1 MIELYNKVTS
11 TLKQLEV
18 DGSYIRCLKW
28 ENVEMRPAV
37 VQHRSI
43 PRIWV
48 FIVIQVLF
56 SSAFFCPP
64 CSRRTESNMS
74 LNNENT
80 LTSTE
85 ADSDEDADDGPMK
98 AQRQER
104 QISVITR
111 KHGTGSTKRGT
122 LQGINE
128 VGGNGLARWQTTSGS
143 YTWRGK
149 WRRTTSHSFWA
160 VVEMEEEKPPAGN
173 TRVCWVWFFP
183 PFFCRRSSATCLPR
197 SPRIASHGADRAA
210 PRYRNVPMPVSVC
223 GASWRTASAGIWARF
238 LCRYVF

>member
-1 MIELYNKVTS
+1 MIELYNEVIP

-18 DGSYIRCLKW
+18 DGTYILCLKW

-43 PRIWV
+43 PRIWI

-128 VGGNGLARWQTTSGS
+128 VGGNGLARYQTTSGS
-143 YTWRGK
+143 HTWRGK
-149 WRRTTSHSFWA
+149 WRRITSHSFWA
-160 VVEMEEEKPPAGN
+160 VVEKKRKNLQLA
-173 TRVCWVWFFP
+173 TLVCVENDFFLS
-183 PFFCRRSSATCLPR
+183 FFRRRSSATCLPR

-238 LCRYVF
+238 LCR